1 MCLVETADSAEVERI
16 KHALARAEEAA
27 DFLGAASYGV
37 ARDCVSMTA
46 VEHQMAR
53 HVCQGV
59 RALLLMVA
67 CLPLAAVAQEDD
79 EYRMEIGAGA
89 GAVSYVGDFNG
100 NLFKDMQLWGALTAK
115 YHLNP
120 RMALA
125 LAIGTGKIKGS
136 SDGADTWYPIEPYS
150 FSHQLT
156 EATLRYEYNFWA
168 YGTGRDYR
176 GARRVVPFVAA
187 GLGMVHHS
195 GENSGIT
202 MSLPLGAG
210 IKWKVAPRL
219 NLTAEWAMRF
229 TPSDYLDGRS
239 DVYGIKSS
247 GLFKNSDCYSVFQ
260 ISVTYDLWVRCKTC
274 NNDRD

>member
-1 MCLVETADSAEVERI
+1 MLWYIQQRI
-16 KHALARAEEAA
+16 K
-27 DFLGAASYGV
+27 
-37 ARDCVSMTA
+37 
-46 VEHQMAR
+46 
-53 HVCQGV
+53 
-59 RALLLMVA
+59 LLLLAVA
-67 CLPLAAVAQEDD
+67 CLPLAADAQDDD
-79 EYRMEIGAGA
+79 EYRMEVGAGA
-89 GAVSYVGDFNG
+89 GLVTYVGDFNG
-100 NLFKDMQLWGALTAK
+100 NLLKEMQPWGVLTAR

-136 SDGADTWYPIEPYS
+136 TDGADTWYPIERYE

-168 YGTGRDYR
+168 YGTGHDYR
-176 GARRVVPFVAA
+176 GARRVVPFVAL

-195 GENSGIT
+195 GENSGVT
-202 MSLPLGAG
+202 LSLPLGAG

-247 GLFKNSDCYSVFQ
+247 GLFKNTDCYSAFQ
-260 ISVTYDLWVRCKTC
+260 FSVTYDLWVRCKTC